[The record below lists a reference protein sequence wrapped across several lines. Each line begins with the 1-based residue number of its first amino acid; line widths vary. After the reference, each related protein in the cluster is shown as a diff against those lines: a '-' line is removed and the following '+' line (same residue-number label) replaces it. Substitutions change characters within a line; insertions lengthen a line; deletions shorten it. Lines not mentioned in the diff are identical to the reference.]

1 MAHLAIKLTGQ
12 ILSSN
17 FDEWKRELI
26 MRIQGVNA
34 ELKTD
39 NQFAMAA
46 EDVKQFKAAELALK
60 KAKESAINQAA
71 DIQRLFAAIDEVSE
85 EVRQVRLSLERQIK
99 RRKVEIK
106 EEFIQSGLSRVRDFI
121 KQQDDNFKA
130 IDHRDYLDRH
140 NFEEALKGRTSVQGL
155 SVAIDEM
162 SERIK
167 QDIATRAAD
176 VRKNATKLD
185 SLPAGHKALFQDRRT
200 LLALAPDK
208 LDSIIDERIAVF
220 QQQVALANREAVVE
234 MPEPEER
241 EDTRES
247 DEDHDDDDVAQA
259 QPVKEAFL
267 LTLELFATPDYA
279 EALLHGI
286 RSSFGDDH
294 EVVRVRLERT

>member
-1 MAHLAIKLTGQ
+1 MAQLAIKLTGQ

-17 FDEWKRELI
+17 FDEWKGELI
-26 MRIQGVNA
+26 ARIKGVNA

-46 EDVKQFKAAELALK
+46 EDVKQFKAAEVALK

-130 IDHRDYLDRH
+130 IDHRDYLDRN
-140 NFEEALKGRTSVQGL
+140 NFEEALKGRASVQGL
-155 SVAIDEM
+155 SVAVDEM

-167 QDIATRAAD
+167 QDISTKAAE

-200 LLALAPDK
+200 LLALPPDK
-208 LDSIIDERIAVF
+208 LDSTIDERITVF
-220 QQQVALANREAVVE
+220 EQQVALANREAVE
-234 MPEPEER
+234 EAPEPEAL
-241 EDTRES
+241 DES
-247 DEDHDDDDVAQA
+247 AEPGEEGDDDEQA
-259 QPVKEAFL
+259 QPDKEAFL

-279 EALLHGI
+279 ETLLHGI
-286 RSSFGDDH
+286 RSSFGDDQ